1 MQIRPTSQ
9 LNQTSG
15 ISFNQTRSAGA
26 VQQQP
31 AQMPVDQVD
40 ISFEAQMLSGTQTDN
55 VRAERV
61 ATIKAQIASGVYE
74 TPGKLDAAVSRL
86 LDELV

>member
-9 LNQTSG
+9 LNQASSV
-15 ISFNQTRSAGA
+15 SFNQTRSTGA
-26 VQQQP
+26 VQQP

-40 ISFEAQMLSGTQTDN
+40 ISFEAQMLAGTQADS

-74 TPGKLDAAVSRL
+74 TPDKLDAAVSRM
-86 LDELV
+86 LDEMV